1 MTNIKDLCG
10 SLRIYLASLALC
22 AYDEQVTL
30 SSETFLNL
38 IKIQLAL
45 ISYIQNDIESYE
57 EYMRELPF

>member
-22 AYDEQVTL
+22 AYDEQITL

>member
-1 MTNIKDLCG
+1 MTNIENLCG
-10 SLRIYLASLALC
+10 SLRIYLASLALY

-45 ISYIQNDIESYE
+45 ISYI
-57 EYMRELPF
+57 

>member
-1 MTNIKDLCG
+1 MANIEDLCG